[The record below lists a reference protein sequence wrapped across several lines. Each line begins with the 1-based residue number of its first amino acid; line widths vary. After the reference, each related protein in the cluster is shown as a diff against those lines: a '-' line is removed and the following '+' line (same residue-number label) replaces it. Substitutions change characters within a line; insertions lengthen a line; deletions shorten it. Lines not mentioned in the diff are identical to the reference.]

1 MKRMINVLG
10 TILLGVFAVSPT
22 YVVASD
28 DSGSTIEE
36 IVVTAQKREQRLE
49 EVPIAMQA
57 FSSSLLEST
66 NMRDFFEVI
75 AMVPGANEDQSQSPT
90 RRRYSIRGIVQ
101 AGANPDTT
109 VGYYFND
116 SAYFIF
122 GRPAA
127 PITRTYDMERVE
139 VLRGPQS
146 TLYGNSAMGGV
157 VRFITKKP
165 NLENYEVHFQTG
177 LTDLKDGESGH
188 FIDGALSLP
197 LIEDTLGLRVVA
209 SQEGMGGYHMDS
221 LGNDEVNPTD
231 INSYRAEL
239 LWHANDAVTVSLN
252 YFTEEGESDYSNFV
266 SSLDPPINNQFPGD
280 FYDNDQE
287 FLSATLDWELDF
299 ATLTVNVTSIESDE
313 ATQLSALI
321 PGLGLPNDMVSLT
334 NAQEG
339 EALNTEIRLV
349 SQSDSPFQWLAGVYY
364 SDTENVSDTFATALI
379 PPGGSVSESES
390 ISVFGEVSYSLMDG
404 KLIPLIGV
412 RWFDDDRERFDTNLV
427 TQVPKEN
434 FDAISPRFN
443 LQYLPNENSNYYL
456 NIVKGFRSGNFVDPN
471 ICGLIQTLF
480 NFPCEVAL
488 DSDEVWSYEI
498 GGKWTLMDQQ
508 LQLDA
513 SVYYMDWENNRQA
526 VQFFPGLTADVEVG
540 DAEYLGLDLSVIY
553 APAAVEGLVLQ
564 ASANFNDNE
573 FTGLDPIVSAASGVN
588 NGDNVS
594 LTSEHTFALS
604 ANYEW
609 EMSEGWQGQAA
620 MTFTHVS
627 AAESQ
632 FGSIPDA
639 DSRSMLRARIGGSY
653 QGFGLYLF
661 GTNLLNED
669 GAIFIQDV
677 QGSVNAMR
685 NPPRMLGIE
694 FTYDFESD

>member
-287 FLSATLDWELDF
+287 FISATLDWELDF

-498 GGKWTLMDQQ
+498 GGKWTPYGS
-508 LQLDA
+508 A
-513 SVYYMDWENNRQA
+513 TA
-526 VQFFPGLTADVEVG
+526 VGCIGLLHG
-540 DAEYLGLDLSVIY
+540 LG
-553 APAAVEGLVLQ
+553 E
-564 ASANFNDNE
+564 
-573 FTGLDPIVSAASGVN
+573 
-588 NGDNVS
+588 
-594 LTSEHTFALS
+594 
-604 ANYEW
+604 
-609 EMSEGWQGQAA
+609 
-620 MTFTHVS
+620 
-627 AAESQ
+627 
-632 FGSIPDA
+632 
-639 DSRSMLRARIGGSY
+639 
-653 QGFGLYLF
+653 
-661 GTNLLNED
+661 
-669 GAIFIQDV
+669 
-677 QGSVNAMR
+677 
-685 NPPRMLGIE
+685 
-694 FTYDFESD
+694 